1 MDEPFDILGIGN
13 AMVDVIAPVDEA
25 WLHAHGVAKGTM
37 TLIDHDRARTLY
49 AALGRGT
56 EQGATEQGGGSA
68 ANTCVA
74 AASLGARAAFIG
86 KVADDALGRVFQADM
101 RAAGVAFD
109 TAFGVGTAPT
119 AQCLIAVSPDAQRS
133 MNTYLGACVELGL
146 DDIDEHRVAMAR
158 ITYLEGYLFDPPA
171 AQAAFR
177 HAAKVAH
184 DAGRKVAL
192 TLSDPFC
199 VERHRAAFRDLV
211 RRDVDILFANQAEV
225 MALYRTDFDQALAQA
240 RQEVAVAAL
249 TRSEHGSVIATPEAV
264 HVIDAAPTAVVDT
277 TGAGDA
283 YAAGVLAG
291 IAQGRPLA
299 AAGRM
304 GSIAAAEAI
313 SHYGARPAVRL
324 AGLVAGV

>member
-1 MDEPFDILGIGN
+1 MDDVFDILGIGN

-25 WLHAHGVAKGTM
+25 WLHANGVAKGTM
-37 TLIDHDRARTLY
+37 TLIDLPRARVLY
-49 AALGRGT
+49 GALSGG
-56 EQGATEQGGGSA
+56 TEQGGGSA

-86 KVADDALGRVFQADM
+86 KVADDALGRVFQADL
-101 RAAGVAFD
+101 RQAGVAFD
-109 TAFGVGTAPT
+109 TPFGQGTQPT

-133 MNTYLGACVELGL
+133 MNTYLGACVELGI

-225 MALYRTDFDQALAQA
+225 MALYRTDFDSALDAV

-249 TRSEHGSVIATPEAV
+249 TRSEHGSVIATADAV

-291 IAQGRPLA
+291 IARGRTLA

-313 SHYGARPAVRL
+313 SHYGARPAVALKELMAR
-324 AGLVAGV
+324 V